1 MKGIDTSAAKALPG
15 VHAVLTYAD
24 LRPLLASDRIPQS
37 LPSGAIRFHVDP
49 YMLVKDEVTYVGE
62 PVAMVVADSRRVA
75 EDALALIALDIEE
88 LPAVTDPFA
97 GLEPGAPKA
106 RMDCPDN
113 LVARQSIDYG
123 DVDGA
128 FAKAA
133 HRFKGRFRLHK
144 GGGHSMETRG
154 IAVRIDPI
162 DDTLTIYA
170 NTQAPHRAKQ
180 ILVAALG
187 IGEQRIRVV
196 APDTGGG
203 FGPKGAFHP
212 EELALPA
219 AALLLRRPLKWM
231 EDRRENFVATVGERD
246 QDWDMEMAV
255 DANGRMLALRGR
267 LCHDHG
273 SCTPYGVALAFNAGT
288 NVIGPYVL
296 PAYRLDINWCLTN
309 FVPCAPTRGAGRPQ
323 GMYVMERL
331 LDAVAEKLGIAR
343 DEVRLRNMIQASQM
357 PYSIPIKQRD
367 GSTMIYD
374 SGDYPECQRRALVAG
389 GWADFPA
396 RQQAARKLGRYIGL
410 GLANYVEATGRGPFE
425 SASLRV
431 GASGKIVITTGASAQ
446 GQGIKSMMTQLA
458 SDILGVKPEDIEVI
472 AGDTAGTALGFGA
485 FASRQA
491 VTAGNA
497 VHLAAVAVRDKAIKA
512 AAEMLEASAEDLE
525 LKDGAV
531 QVKGVP
537 EMRKTLAQI
546 AHAIGGVPGY
556 RIAARRDAWARGVDR
571 FPGAGADLLQR
582 HAHLRGRGRSGN
594 RACAAHRYIVV
605 HDSGR
610 IINPMIVDGQ
620 VMGAVAH
627 GIGATLYEWMRFDEQ
642 GQPQTVTYGDYLL
655 PSTDTVPPIEVIHM
669 ESPTPL
675 NPLGV
680 KGAAESGTI
689 AAPAAIVSAVEDALR
704 PFGVLIRDLP
714 LTPERLLTLIRAA
727 RLDFNDKQTRT
738 PHGQQHRRTAVLRA
752 DGPHRTGDGLRASQS
767 DGSVV
772 LDLPDGAD
780 VHLVPLH
787 RHRCAGLWPF
797 AEVPQGRQ
805 HERHRPGL
813 LGGDRR
819 DRAGRERDP
828 GGLLGRLGDHQ
839 LHAPCPPGQDVGADP
854 VRHRLQSR
862 QGFRPSAHRRLQ
874 EIRHRLPLALHL
886 RRHEPGVSRHAACN
900 VFCRDVP
907 RTQPVR
913 RYRLDHPSV
922 RGACGDQCRGSRGQ
936 DRLSVDH
943 PDRYR
948 GQHP

>member
-1 MKGIDTSAAKALPG
+1 MTRVEDGPLLRGLGRFVDDLDIPGALHVAFLRSPVAHGRLKNIDASAAKAFPG
-15 VHAVLTYAD
+15 VHAVLTFAD
-24 LRPLLASDRIPQS
+24 LRPLLTADRIPQA

-49 YMLVKDEVTYVGE
+49 YVLAKDEVTYAGE
-62 PVAMVVADSRRVA
+62 PVAMVVAGSRRVA
-75 EDALALIALDIEE
+75 EDALALIALDLEE

-106 RMDCPDN
+106 RLDCPDN

-133 HRFKGRFRLHK
+133 HRIKARFRLHK
-144 GGGHSMETRG
+144 GGGHSIETRG
-154 IAVRIDPI
+154 VAVRTDPV

-170 NTQAPHRAKQ
+170 NTQAPHRARQ

-187 IGEQRIRVV
+187 IGEQRIRVM

-203 FGPKGAFHP
+203 FGPKAAFHP

-273 SCTPYGVALAFNAGT
+273 ACTPYGVALAYNAGT

-331 LDAVAEKLGIAR
+331 LDAVAEKTGIAR
-343 DEVRLRNMIQASQM
+343 DEVRRRNMIQPAQM
-357 PYSIPIKQRD
+357 PYATPIKQRD
-367 GSTMIYD
+367 GSTMTYD
-374 SGDYPECQRRALVAG
+374 SGDYPECQRRALAAG
-389 GWADFPA
+389 GWTEFPA
-396 RQQAARKLGRYIGL
+396 RQDAARKLGRHLGL
-410 GLANYVEATGRGPFE
+410 GLANYVEGTGRGPFE

-431 GASGKIVITTGASAQ
+431 GASGRIVITTGASAQ
-446 GQGIKSMMTQLA
+446 GQGTRSMLTQLA
-458 SDILGVKPEDIEVI
+458 SDVLGVMPENIDVI

-531 QVKGVP
+531 QVKGIP

-546 AHAIGGVPGY
+546 AHAIGGVPGFALPTGVTPGL
-556 RIAARRDAWARGVDR
+556 AAAIDFPAPSLTYCNGTHICEAEVDPETGQVR
-571 FPGAGADLLQR
+571 LI
-582 HAHLRGRGRSGN
+582 
-594 RACAAHRYIVV
+594 RYIVV

-642 GQPQTVTYGDYLL
+642 GQPLTVTYGDYLL

-689 AAPAAIVSAVEDALR
+689 AAPAAIISAIEDALR
-704 PFGVLIRDLP
+704 PFGVRIRDLP
-714 LTPERLLTLIRAA
+714 LTPERLLTLIR
-727 RLDFNDKQTRT
+727 
-738 PHGQQHRRTAVLRA
+738 
-752 DGPHRTGDGLRASQS
+752 S
-767 DGSVV
+767 
-772 LDLPDGAD
+772 
-780 VHLVPLH
+780 
-787 RHRCAGLWPF
+787 AG
-797 AEVPQGRQ
+797 
-805 HERHRPGL
+805 
-813 LGGDRR
+813 
-819 DRAGRERDP
+819 
-828 GGLLGRLGDHQ
+828 
-839 LHAPCPPGQDVGADP
+839 
-854 VRHRLQSR
+854 
-862 QGFRPSAHRRLQ
+862 
-874 EIRHRLPLALHL
+874 
-886 RRHEPGVSRHAACN
+886 
-900 VFCRDVP
+900 
-907 RTQPVR
+907 
-913 RYRLDHPSV
+913 
-922 RGACGDQCRGSRGQ
+922 
-936 DRLSVDH
+936 
-943 PDRYR
+943 
-948 GQHP
+948 